1 MEELLQTLTNYG
13 FPAMVAF
20 YVLWRLEPS
29 LKEQTKAI
37 TLLSIIV
44 ARASGQDFGVVRRE
58 FEGTNK

>member
-44 ARASGQDFGVVRRE
+44 ARASGQDFGAVRRE